1 MLHAPLSDPAI
12 EKLQATVA
20 HLVQTVEHRADNSA
34 VHDELRALKLHVAKM
49 EHKHARLA
57 KKQQQRQQQS
67 QQDPPFEPSSRPNSA
82 ATPALQDL
90 VQFELEVRRLQT
102 AEAEHARQIRALMAE
117 LDAERARNVTLSK
130 VKVALEEQVRVAR
143 ATGEALEV
151 RAKEAEG
158 RAEAAQRQV
167 NAWQRRVAALEA
179 KSVKGA
185 KKWGKERDLYRTKLI
200 EAKDQI
206 MELRGAVQ
214 DLARDLTGMRD
225 QVHAQEAVFQSKIA
239 DAIQKRTERAHQ
251 TETHLAQSH
260 AAALHDLQNQL
271 AAARQA
277 QAAAESQAAQAL
289 AHAAARTQTLEAD
302 AARSA
307 ARAEAAD
314 SVTRTVESHLQQ
326 ARAELDSR
334 THERDE
340 ALRVVAAQRNQLRA
354 LAVQVRDLEHLYE
367 AKVTKYRAKVAS
379 VVPGLKGEVERLT
392 KEAELKSAE
401 LAAAHD
407 KVLELRA
414 AVKAAEERAS
424 KAETQL
430 ERVRKDVDAL
440 KPAIAVKDKMLAD
453 QAESMKQVKTHLAA
467 KVAEFQDVQRKLD
480 GLKELE
486 YELQRRDA
494 DIDRLEDLA
503 DAYRA
508 ERNDARDLAADLQQR
523 LDDRNSAI
531 QHIEAEAAKIQAQI
545 AKAEADAR
553 SAVAARDLVV
563 DELKRVVEA
572 SRHAQTEAEHARDA
586 ALAEA
591 AELRAAIHD
600 VQAQCEALVR
610 DRDVAVRK
618 VRAQYAEVERRWQQV
633 SAAFGSAL
641 GPRRSTMAPRTK
653 KMKTCTNLDMPGS
666 CGKTDSQVVQP
677 STSSRRFLWPS
688 RALR

>member
-1 MLHAPLSDPAI
+1 
-12 EKLQATVA
+12 
-20 HLVQTVEHRADNSA
+20 
-34 VHDELRALKLHVAKM
+34 
-49 EHKHARLA
+49 
-57 KKQQQRQQQS
+57 
-67 QQDPPFEPSSRPNSA
+67 
-82 ATPALQDL
+82 
-90 VQFELEVRRLQT
+90 
-102 AEAEHARQIRALMAE
+102 MAE
-117 LDAERARNVTLSK
+117 LDAERARNAKMGKAKS
-130 VKVALEEQVRVAR
+130 ALEEQVHVAR
-143 ATGEALEV
+143 TTHEALET

-158 RAEAAQRQV
+158 RAETAQRQAS
-167 NAWQRRVAALEA
+167 AWQRRASALEA
-179 KSVKGA
+179 KSVKVA

-225 QVHAQEAVFQSKIA
+225 QVHAQEAAFQSQLA
-239 DAIQKRTERAHQ
+239 DAIQKRTEQAHQ
-251 TETHLAQSH
+251 AESQLAQSH
-260 AAALHDLQNQL
+260 ATALHDLQNQL
-271 AAARQA
+271 AAARLA

-289 AHAAARTQTLEAD
+289 AHATARTQTLEAD
-302 AARSA
+302 VARAA
-307 ARAEAAD
+307 ARAEAAEMAM
-314 SVTRTVESHLQQ
+314 RTAESHLQQ
-326 ARAELDSR
+326 ARADVEDR

-340 ALRVVAAQRNQLRA
+340 ALRVVATQRNQLRA

-379 VVPGLKGEVERLT
+379 VVPALKGEVERLT
-392 KEAELKSAE
+392 KEVEVKSTE
-401 LAAAHD
+401 LAAAQE
-407 KVLELRA
+407 KVAELQST
-414 AVKAAEERAS
+414 VKAAEERAS

-440 KPAIAVKDKMLAD
+440 KPAVAVKDKMLAD
-453 QAESMKQVKTHLAA
+453 QAESIKQVKAHLAA

-486 YELQRRDA
+486 YELQLRDA

-508 ERNDARDLAADLQQR
+508 ERNDARDLATDLQQR
-523 LDDRNSAI
+523 LDDRNTAI

-591 AELRAAIHD
+591 AELRDAAHD
-600 VQAQCEALVR
+600 IQAQYEAVVH
-610 DRDVAVRK
+610 DHDVAVRK
-618 VRAQYAEVERRWQQV
+618 VHAQYADLERKWRQV

-641 GPRRSTMAPRTK
+641 GV
-653 KMKTCTNLDMPGS
+653 LPGS
-666 CGKTDSQVVQP
+666 VAAAAAVGDGLNDHEEDDDGNGIRHVGIVRQD
-677 STSSRRFLWPS
+677 RF
-688 RALR
+688 RG